1 MEAKVYETPLF
12 KDIFQDYESFAEW
25 YKQTGL
31 SDDDTDVPSKKTF
44 TLIFNEYADCHSAFA
59 PFDFKCHFA
68 NDLYTYYRE
77 FEETTKS
84 LLELMKLT
92 DDEIANADTMIINN
106 ANIPETE
113 SSTDEETV
121 DFISQQQKTI
131 NKKGKLQ
138 IKREQL
144 SNKRAFTTNRFLNRF
159 KHLFIKILSSA
170 YTPVYVEDNDD

>member
-1 MEAKVYETPLF
+1 MEKIVYETPLF
-12 KDIFQDYESFAEW
+12 KDIFTSYDEFSEW

-31 SDDDTDVPSKKTF
+31 SDDGTDVPSKKTF
-44 TLIFNEYADCHSAFA
+44 TLIFNEYADCHSAFSE
-59 PFDFKCHFA
+59 FDFKCHFA

-84 LLELMKLT
+84 LLDLMKLT
-92 DDEIANADTMIINN
+92 DDEIANADTMIVNN

-144 SNKRAFTTNRFLNRF
+144 SNKRAFTTNRFLGRF
-159 KHLFIKILSSA
+159 KHNA
-170 YTPVYVEDNDD
+170 Y